1 MFSINVFNSDIDFVS
16 AIISTVIVSVAFLG
30 MSFSYTRKR
39 VNQLYA
45 ENRLPAPSIPS
56 FSLISKFMFVSSM
69 VLTLLGFWFESLL
82 FLTLYENTAM
92 QIAGSLFVLVG
103 FINLK
108 LAFTHLG
115 RHYSPSFDAYIPS
128 ELVTYGHY
136 RFIRH
141 PIYLFNLFV
150 SFGLAAASGS
160 ALVMANA
167 AIGLLFILKIITME
181 EACLRLH
188 FPNYQVYAKKTWR
201 LLPFCY

>member
-1 MFSINVFNSDIDFVS
+1 
-16 AIISTVIVSVAFLG
+16 
-30 MSFSYTRKR
+30 
-39 VNQLYA
+39 
-45 ENRLPAPSIPS
+45 
-56 FSLISKFMFVSSM
+56 M
-69 VLTLLGFWFESLL
+69 VLTLLGFWFESPL

-103 FINLK
+103 FINLQ
-108 LAFTHLG
+108 LTFNHLG
-115 RHYSPSFDAYIPS
+115 RHYSPSFDDYIPS

-160 ALVMANA
+160 TFVMANA
-167 AIGLLFILKIITME
+167 AIGLFFILKIITME

-188 FPNYQVYAKKTWR
+188 FPNYQVYAKETWR